1 MCINFV
7 FSKCIYTFVFCSV
20 ITKHQ
25 GDNDPEENLEEIES
39 EQVSDSQKLVMGIM
53 VAPRTAI

>member
-1 MCINFV
+1 M
-7 FSKCIYTFVFCSV
+7 SSL
-20 ITKHQ
+20 TKHQ

-39 EQVSDSQKLVMGIM
+39 EQGSDSQKLVMGIM